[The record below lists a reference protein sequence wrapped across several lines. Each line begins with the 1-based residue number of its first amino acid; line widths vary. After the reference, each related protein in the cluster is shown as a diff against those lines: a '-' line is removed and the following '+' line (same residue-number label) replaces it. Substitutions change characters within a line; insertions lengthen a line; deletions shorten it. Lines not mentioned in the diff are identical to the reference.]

1 MISSS
6 AIRISFPSTIPIARK
21 LPKNSNGFCAQSE
34 PLAGAAG
41 RNQRH
46 GPDRD
51 RHREEVSEDR
61 DRAAQQAGIEA
72 GDGGDDQSDI
82 DHRIEAVHER
92 PFPVYFQYPDLVNES
107 GLRSLQSSV
116 SRRALRA
123 LAELN
128 MSGLF
133 DVSKETILITGASQG
148 LGRQF
153 ARVLSAHGAAV
164 VLAARQ
170 TAKLKSLEDEIRGK
184 GGRAAAVQM
193 DVTDIASIA
202 GAIDAAE
209 AALGPVS
216 VLVNNA
222 GIAIEKLAIEQTE
235 ADWDSVINANLKGAY
250 FAATEMAR
258 RMIARR
264 QEGNI
269 VNIASVL
276 GFGVM
281 KFLSPYTISKAGIV
295 QATKVMA
302 LELAGNRI
310 RVNALAPGYID
321 TEMNHDFWSTP
332 SGEKLAKRIP
342 QRRVGAESDLDVA
355 IMLLASSAS
364 RYMTGSVVTVDGGFL
379 LT

>member
-1 MISSS
+1 
-6 AIRISFPSTIPIARK
+6 
-21 LPKNSNGFCAQSE
+21 
-34 PLAGAAG
+34 
-41 RNQRH
+41 
-46 GPDRD
+46 
-51 RHREEVSEDR
+51 
-61 DRAAQQAGIEA
+61 
-72 GDGGDDQSDI
+72 
-82 DHRIEAVHER
+82 
-92 PFPVYFQYPDLVNES
+92 
-107 GLRSLQSSV
+107 
-116 SRRALRA
+116 
-123 LAELN
+123 

-170 TAKLKSLEDEIRGK
+170 TAKLKSLEEEIRGK

-193 DVTDIASIA
+193 DVTDTGSISR
-202 GAIDAAE
+202 AIDAAE

-216 VLVNNA
+216 VLINNA

-250 FAATEMAR
+250 FTATEMAR
-258 RMIARR
+258 RMIARK

-281 KFLSPYTISKAGIV
+281 KFLSPYTISKAGII

-321 TEMNHDFWSTP
+321 TEMNHDFWSTA
-332 SGEKLAKRIP
+332 SGEKLTKRIP
-342 QRRVGAESDLDVA
+342 QRRVGAESDLDGA
-355 IMLLASSAS
+355 IMLLASNAS